1 MVKKKLYPIKGA
13 VFFMNEVGKVEVRT
27 QALLRI
33 YHPNIKLTRE
43 RSRNWQ
49 ASWYPAHKVYSKVKT
64 KVYKR
69 QTLLVYSEINVS
81 GGLRFCLLL
90 TSVSKESS
98 QQQIYDVV

>member
-1 MVKKKLYPIKGA
+1 
-13 VFFMNEVGKVEVRT
+13 MNEVGKVEGRT

-49 ASWYPAHKVYSKVKT
+49 ASWYPTHKVYSKVKT

-69 QTLLVYSEINVS
+69 QTPLVYSEINVS
-81 GGLRFCLLL
+81 GGLRSCPF
-90 TSVSKESS
+90 S
-98 QQQIYDVV
+98 DVCFERILSAGNL